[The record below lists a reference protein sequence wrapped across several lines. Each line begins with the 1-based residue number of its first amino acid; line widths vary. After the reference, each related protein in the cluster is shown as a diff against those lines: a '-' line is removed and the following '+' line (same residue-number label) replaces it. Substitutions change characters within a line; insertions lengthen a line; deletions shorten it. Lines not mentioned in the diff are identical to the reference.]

1 MEASSKIQPVKTI
14 REMLRDGAVLAV
26 FVCLFTL
33 ASQSSGQIEQNYSE
47 DISVDFEST
56 TEQATGNS
64 DAEELTPEE
73 LAAERERILE
83 IGRQERVRQ
92 AAIIELQSDL
102 GIYDP
107 ALQEAYSDFGAFYN
121 ENEDFESAIRMHTDA
136 LQVARINTGLYSAEQ
151 RPIIEA
157 LVQNNSELEDWS
169 EVDNLKELD
178 YFVSSRLYTLEDEEF
193 IESVE
198 DYGSWKLRVIR
209 ENILDL
215 SGRGL
220 LDQAEQLSNFYSR
233 LFMRIDTEASVEPL
247 ALLDV
252 IQDKTQT
259 DLTLARSIAR
269 TPFTAFEG
277 TVSRV
282 VTQNRCQ
289 NRRNAQ
295 GQVVRQCV
303 NVQVEN
309 PRYRQSQRDA
319 KNMALRRYT
328 RQIETSIE
336 RLREIQYTSDG
347 LSPSEKQWLD
357 SRIAELETESLQL
370 TRSSQRI
377 GIFR

>member
-1 MEASSKIQPVKTI
+1 MINNGWVELSNITRNAQLLSAC
-14 REMLRDGAVLAV
+14 AVV
-26 FVCLFTL
+26 FVCMVMLPRQSYGQIDQNSSQEIVFDI
-33 ASQSSGQIEQNYSE
+33 QSS
-47 DISVDFEST
+47 
-56 TEQATGNS
+56 TEQTAS
-64 DAEELTPEE
+64 DDNEELTPEE
-73 LAAERERILE
+73 LAAEQARVLE
-83 IGRQERVRQ
+83 IGRQERLRQ
-92 AAIIELQSDL
+92 AAIIEMQSDL

-107 ALQEAYSDFGAFYN
+107 ALQEAYSDFAAFYD
-121 ENEDFESAIRMHTDA
+121 EIEDFESAIRLNTDA

-151 RPIIEA
+151 RPIIQA
-157 LVQNNSELEDWS
+157 LVKNNSKLEDWPK
-169 EVDNLKELD
+169 VDDLKELD
-178 YFVSSRLYTLEDEEF
+178 YFVASRLYTLEDPEF

-198 DYGSWKLRVIR
+198 DYGSWKLRVVR
-209 ENILDL
+209 ENILEL

-220 LDQAEQLSNFYSR
+220 MDQAEQLSNFYSR
-233 LFMRIDTEASVEPL
+233 LFARIDAEASVEPL

-336 RLREIQYTSDG
+336 RLRAIQTTSDS
-347 LSPSEKQWLD
+347 LSPSEKQWLE
-357 SRIAELETESLQL
+357 SRIAELETESIQL
-370 TRSSQRI
+370 TRSGQRI